1 MTFVP
6 CRPEDYTPGYIDFRD
21 EHCNGKGHI
30 RHWSKNEL
38 LRIREM
44 VIPLAALEKLTKTND
59 MHDDFEALLRH
70 INEYLK

>member
-6 CRPEDYTPGYIDFRD
+6 CRPEDYTPGFIDFRNK
-21 EHCNGKGHI
+21 HCDHKGLI
-30 RHWSKNEL
+30 RRWSKDEL

-59 MHDDFEALLRH
+59 IHDDFEVLLEN
-70 INEYLK
+70 INGYLR